1 MNQFFA
7 KKSLAMIKEEMKGE
21 NRLRRILGPLA
32 LTSLGVGAIIGTG
45 IFVLTGIVAH
55 DKTGPAIIVSFIV
68 AGLACVFAALC
79 YAELA
84 SMVPIAGS
92 AYTYAYATMGELL
105 AWIIGWDLVL
115 EYAVGSAS
123 VAHGWSH
130 YFQGFLQIFNI
141 TIPPLLSR
149 APFDYSLETGHLIST
164 GSVIDLPA
172 VIITLILTAIL
183 VKGIRESAGFNTA
196 MVILKVV
203 IVLFVIIVGAF
214 FIDTNNWDNFA
225 PYGWGGVS
233 FFGNTVWGMVG
244 NNGAPLGMIAG
255 AAVIF
260 YAYIGFDSVSTH
272 AEEAKVPSK
281 DVPKGIIYS
290 LIICTILYVLVAFV
304 LTGMVPYDQIN
315 IDAPVSEAFQSI
327 GITWANFII
336 SLGAIAGITSVL
348 LVLLLSQPR
357 IMLAM
362 ARDGMIPKNFFGA
375 VHQKF
380 KTPYK
385 TTILT
390 GIFVSILA
398 GFLPLR
404 ILAELVSIGTLFAFT
419 IVCTAV
425 LIMRKTNPNAERPFK
440 APFYPITPLLGMLIC
455 ILLMFSLPLE
465 NWWRLLLWLA
475 IGMVIYFTYSRR
487 HSIMNPNNRQ

>member
-196 MVILKVV
+196 MVILEVV

-390 GIFVSILA
+390 GIFVSILT

>member
-68 AGLACVFAALC
+68 AGLARVFAALC

-225 PYGWGGVS
+225 PYGWEKVS
-233 FFGNTVWGMVG
+233 FFKNT
-244 NNGAPLGMIAG
+244 I
-255 AAVIF
+255 
-260 YAYIGFDSVSTH
+260 
-272 AEEAKVPSK
+272 
-281 DVPKGIIYS
+281 
-290 LIICTILYVLVAFV
+290 
-304 LTGMVPYDQIN
+304 
-315 IDAPVSEAFQSI
+315 
-327 GITWANFII
+327 
-336 SLGAIAGITSVL
+336 
-348 LVLLLSQPR
+348 
-357 IMLAM
+357 
-362 ARDGMIPKNFFGA
+362 
-375 VHQKF
+375 
-380 KTPYK
+380 
-385 TTILT
+385 
-390 GIFVSILA
+390 
-398 GFLPLR
+398 
-404 ILAELVSIGTLFAFT
+404 
-419 IVCTAV
+419 
-425 LIMRKTNPNAERPFK
+425 
-440 APFYPITPLLGMLIC
+440 
-455 ILLMFSLPLE
+455 
-465 NWWRLLLWLA
+465 
-475 IGMVIYFTYSRR
+475 
-487 HSIMNPNNRQ
+487 

>member
-1 MNQFFA
+1 
-7 KKSLAMIKEEMKGE
+7 
-21 NRLRRILGPLA
+21 
-32 LTSLGVGAIIGTG
+32 
-45 IFVLTGIVAH
+45 
-55 DKTGPAIIVSFIV
+55 
-68 AGLACVFAALC
+68 
-79 YAELA
+79 
-84 SMVPIAGS
+84 
-92 AYTYAYATMGELL
+92 
-105 AWIIGWDLVL
+105 
-115 EYAVGSAS
+115 
-123 VAHGWSH
+123 
-130 YFQGFLQIFNI
+130 
-141 TIPPLLSR
+141 
-149 APFDYSLETGHLIST
+149 
-164 GSVIDLPA
+164 
-172 VIITLILTAIL
+172 
-183 VKGIRESAGFNTA
+183 
-196 MVILKVV
+196 MVILKVA

-214 FIDTNNWDNFA
+214 FIDTNNWKDFA

-272 AEEAKVPSK
+272 AEEAKVPNK

-290 LIICTILYVLVAFV
+290 LIICTVLYVLVAVV
-304 LTGMVPYDQIN
+304 LTGMVPHDQIN

-327 GITWANFII
+327 GITWANFVI

-375 VHQKF
+375 VHNKF

-390 GIFVSILA
+390 GISVSILT

-419 IVCTAV
+419 IVCAAV
-425 LIMRKTNPNAERPFK
+425 LIMRITNPKAERPFK
-440 APFYPITPLLGMLIC
+440 APFFPFTPILGMLIC
-455 ILLMFSLPLE
+455 LLLMFSLPLE
-465 NWWRLLLWLA
+465 NWWRLLLWLG
-475 IGMVIYFTYSRR
+475 IGIVIYFTYSRR
-487 HSIMNPNNRQ
+487 HSIMNPDNQK

>member
-84 SMVPIAGS
+84 SMVPVAGS

-196 MVILKVV
+196 MVILKVA
-203 IVLFVIIVGAF
+203 IVLFVIIVGSF

-290 LIICTILYVLVAFV
+290 LIICTILYVLVAVV

-390 GIFVSILA
+390 GIFVSILT

>member
-1 MNQFFA
+1 
-7 KKSLAMIKEEMKGE
+7 
-21 NRLRRILGPLA
+21 
-32 LTSLGVGAIIGTG
+32 
-45 IFVLTGIVAH
+45 
-55 DKTGPAIIVSFIV
+55 
-68 AGLACVFAALC
+68 
-79 YAELA
+79 
-84 SMVPIAGS
+84 
-92 AYTYAYATMGELL
+92 
-105 AWIIGWDLVL
+105 
-115 EYAVGSAS
+115 
-123 VAHGWSH
+123 
-130 YFQGFLQIFNI
+130 
-141 TIPPLLSR
+141 
-149 APFDYSLETGHLIST
+149 
-164 GSVIDLPA
+164 
-172 VIITLILTAIL
+172 
-183 VKGIRESAGFNTA
+183 
-196 MVILKVV
+196 
-203 IVLFVIIVGAF
+203 
-214 FIDTNNWDNFA
+214 
-225 PYGWGGVS
+225 
-233 FFGNTVWGMVG
+233 MVG
-244 NNGAPLGMIAG
+244 NNEAPLGMIAG

-390 GIFVSILA
+390 GIFVSILT

>member
-55 DKTGPAIIVSFIV
+55 DKTGPAIIVSFLV
-68 AGLACVFAALC
+68 AGLACVFAAMC

-84 SMVPIAGS
+84 SMVPVAGS

-130 YFQGFLQIFNI
+130 YFQGFLQIFDI
-141 TIPPLLSR
+141 SIPPLFSR
-149 APFDYSLETGHLIST
+149 APFDYSLETGHLVLT
-164 GSVIDLPA
+164 GSIVDLPA
-172 VIITLILTAIL
+172 VLITLILTAIL

-196 MVILKVV
+196 MVILKVA

-214 FIDTNNWDNFA
+214 FINTENWSNFA

-272 AEEAKVPSK
+272 AEEAKVPNK

-290 LIICTILYVLVAFV
+290 LVICTILYVLVAVV
-304 LTGMVPYDQIN
+304 LTGMVPHDQIN

-375 VHQKF
+375 VHKKF

-390 GIFVSILA
+390 GIFVSILT

-440 APFYPITPLLGMLIC
+440 APLYPFTPILGMLIC

-465 NWWRLLLWLA
+465 NWWRLLLWLGV
-475 IGMVIYFTYSRR
+475 GMVIYFTYSRK
-487 HSIMNPNNRQ
+487 HSIMNPNNKH

>member
-84 SMVPIAGS
+84 SMVPVAGS

-196 MVILKVV
+196 MVILKVA
-203 IVLFVIIVGAF
+203 IVLFVIIVGSF